1 MILNGN
7 QIGIKIGFTNTQS
20 VLRVTLTQLNL
31 NFTSENL
38 NETLKGNQSQEFQNL
53 LFQLTV
59 LKIHN

>member
-38 NETLKGNQSQEFQNL
+38 NETLKGNKSQEFQNI

-59 LKIHN
+59 VKIHN